1 MSGATTNPG
10 IETPA
15 LPAPAA
21 VEEVGM
27 DPRPEPKA
35 PRSMKQKAI
44 RGGISTAGGVTLTQM
59 LAFASNIIL
68 SWVLVPEHFGVM
80 AIINTVITGLQMFSD
95 VGITPCLI
103 QNKREDPAF
112 YNTAWTVQSVRGVLL
127 WLTACLLAWP
137 LSQIKADW
145 APVATLLP
153 IAALATIITG
163 FRSTGYVTTQ
173 RRMGGGKI
181 AVIEFATALV
191 RTVVMVFFAF
201 YITETAW
208 ALVAGLLV
216 GALFTTVVSHFMV
229 AEIKNRFC
237 FERAAFG
244 EMIHYGKWLFFS
256 TVITFFALTSDV
268 FLIGKLTS
276 TTVLGVYWAAR
287 RFADLGPMIFQKIG
301 EWIGFPALSEVYRSD
316 REKFNHRLFQLRC
329 GVLIPVMLLLLTMI
343 LLAPS
348 VIYFF
353 YRNASDDAYFDAG
366 WIIQVLS
373 INAIGGLLAAS
384 YGSVYMAT
392 GHTKYNMISVAA
404 QFVSVTT
411 CTLVGYA
418 LAGEQ
423 GMFLGLGMAH
433 WLKYVV
439 DAELTHRVGCLQ
451 LKLDATL
458 LLSAS
463 VLAWLALRGSQWIAE
478 NITMVYV
485 TI

>member
-1 MSGATTNPG
+1 MSDSPL
-10 IETPA
+10 
-15 LPAPAA
+15 LPVSQIPDGSVAVAP
-21 VEEVGM
+21 EVVV
-27 DPRPEPKA
+27 DPPKTVP

-80 AIINTVITGLQMFSD
+80 ALINTVITGLQMFSD

-112 YNTAWTVQSVRGVLL
+112 YNTAWTVQSIRGLGL
-127 WLTACLLAWP
+127 WVIACLLAWP
-137 LSQIKADW
+137 MSQVKADW

-153 IAALATIITG
+153 VAALTTVIAG

-181 AVIEFATALV
+181 AVIEFTTALI
-191 RTVVMVFFAF
+191 RTVVMIVFAF
-201 YITETAW
+201 WVTETAW
-208 ALVAGLLV
+208 ALVAGLLS

-229 AEIKNRFC
+229 AEVKNRFF

-244 EMIHYGKWLFFS
+244 EMIHYGKWLFLS
-256 TVITFFALTSDV
+256 TVITFFAMAADV
-268 FLIGKLTS
+268 LLIGKLAS
-276 TTVLGVYWAAR
+276 TAVLGVYWAAR

-301 EWIGFPALSEVYRSD
+301 EWIGLPALSEIYRSS
-316 REKFNHRLFQLRC
+316 REQFNRRLFQLRC
-329 GVLIPVMLLLLTMI
+329 AVLLPVMGLLLVMI

-353 YRNASDDAYFDAG
+353 YRNAKDDAYFDAG

-384 YGSVYMAT
+384 YGNVYMAT
-392 GHTKYNMISVAA
+392 GRTKYNTLSVAA
-404 QFVSVTT
+404 QFISVCACALT
-411 CTLVGYA
+411 GYA
-418 LAGEQ
+418 LGGEH
-423 GMFLGLGMAH
+423 GLFLGLGMAH

-439 DAELTHRVGCLQ
+439 DAELTHRAGCVQ
-451 LKLDATL
+451 LKLDAAILICTASLAYFAL
-458 LLSAS
+458 L
-463 VLAWLALRGSQWIAE
+463 GSQWIAE
-478 NITMVYV
+478 NVTMVY
-485 TI
+485 IKI